1 MSPFLEQIEQQLHE
15 ALENDNLESL
25 RGVLNDEY
33 PADIADA
40 LERLEVESRLAAFRL
55 LQPEI
60 AAEVLNELGLD
71 STRELLQLMD
81 PEEVGLL
88 LDEMPMDDAVE
99 ILTEDVP
106 ELQEAYLAE
115 MDPEDAAE
123 VQRLLQYPPD
133 SAGLLMTE
141 KYVGIRDDLT
151 AAEAIEHVRQVD
163 EEVETVTNLYILDAE
178 RRLSGVTSLRRVITA
193 QPDTYIRDI
202 METDLVTVPPEID
215 QEKVARV
222 ISRYNFLA
230 MPVVDEQQKL
240 LGIITVDDAMDVLTE
255 ENTEDILRF
264 GGVDQGSDQPYF
276 TIPLY
281 KVLRSRFG
289 WLLLL
294 MVADTLTGTVMRMFD
309 VQLAAVVSLSFYIP
323 LLIGTGGNT
332 GAQTVS
338 TIIRGLAVQDIR
350 FRDIFRVLRR
360 EFLGGLLL
368 GLALSIVAGARAY
381 IWDGSLELALVIG
394 LSIIIICTWANLMGS
409 LIPLVA
415 TKIGIDP
422 AVVSA
427 PMISTLVDASGLF
440 LYLTIATLILGL
452 G

>member
-1 MSPFLEQIEQQLHE
+1 
-15 ALENDNLESL
+15 
-25 RGVLNDEY
+25 
-33 PADIADA
+33 
-40 LERLEVESRLAAFRL
+40 
-55 LQPEI
+55 
-60 AAEVLNELGLD
+60 
-71 STRELLQLMD
+71 
-81 PEEVGLL
+81 
-88 LDEMPMDDAVE
+88 
-99 ILTEDVP
+99 
-106 ELQEAYLAE
+106 
-115 MDPEDAAE
+115 
-123 VQRLLQYPPD
+123 
-133 SAGLLMTE
+133 
-141 KYVGIRDDLT
+141 
-151 AAEAIEHVRQVD
+151 VD

-178 RRLSGVTSLRRVITA
+178 RRLIGVTSLRRVITA

-215 QEKVARV
+215 QEKVARM

-422 AVVSA
+422 AVLSA

-440 LYLTIATLILGL
+440 LYLTIATLLLGL